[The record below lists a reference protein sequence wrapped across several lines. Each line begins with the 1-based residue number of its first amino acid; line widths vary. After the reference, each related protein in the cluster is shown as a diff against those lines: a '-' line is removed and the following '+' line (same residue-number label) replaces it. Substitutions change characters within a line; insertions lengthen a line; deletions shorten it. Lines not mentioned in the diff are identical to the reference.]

1 MFWWRAKFLIMREK
15 AVELLRE
22 LTDAHGAPG
31 FEDEVRAIFVDEL
44 EDMGDISTD
53 GNGSVFCEN
62 TESDI
67 GPRVLLTG
75 HMDEVAFRVQ
85 SITRDGFLKFVTL
98 GGWWP
103 HVLLAQR
110 VMVRTWDGKKI
121 LGVVSSKPPHFLPES
136 ERSRV
141 LGISQMFIDIGAAN
155 RADAEGNYGI
165 RIGDPIVPQTNF
177 TQMHDKDLFMAKAFD
192 NRVGMACAIQATQEL
207 ALTGHPNTLIACGT
221 VQEEVGVRGA
231 TTAANEAKPDVAIV
245 LEGAPADD
253 TPGFDISESQGIM
266 GKGVQIR
273 LQDPTAIMNPA
284 LVDLVVRVAEE
295 NNIPYQLTVRS
306 SGGTDAK
313 AFQLSGTG
321 VPSIV
326 LATPSRYI
334 HSHNSMANIRDYMAM
349 LELSI
354 ALVQKLDQ
362 NEVDALTS
370 YL

>member
-1 MFWWRAKFLIMREK
+1 MRDK
-15 AVELLRE
+15 AIELLRG

-31 FEDEVRAIFVDEL
+31 FEDEVRSIFVDEL
-44 EDMGDISTD
+44 EGMGDLSTD

-62 TESDI
+62 KTDSA

-85 SITRDGFLKFVTL
+85 SITHDGFIKFVTL

-110 VMVRTWDGKKI
+110 VKVRTSSGEKI

-136 ERSRV
+136 ERNRV
-141 LGISQMFIDIGAAN
+141 LSIGQMFIDVGAKN
-155 RADAEGNYGI
+155 RADAESNFGI
-165 RIGDPIVPQTNF
+165 RIGDPIVPQTDF
-177 TQMHDKDLFMAKAFD
+177 TQMYDNNLFMAKAFD

-207 ALTGHPNTLIACGT
+207 ALKGHPNTLIACGT

-231 TTAANEAKPDVAIV
+231 TTAANQAKPDVAIV

-253 TPGFDISESQGIM
+253 TPGFNIADSQGVM

-284 LVDLVVRVAEE
+284 LVDLVVKVAEE
-295 NNIPYQLTVRS
+295 HKIPYQLTVRS
-306 SGGTDAK
+306 SGGTDAR

-334 HSHNSMANIRDYMAM
+334 HSHNSMIDINDYMAM
-349 LELSI
+349 VDLAI
-354 ALVQKLDQ
+354 ALVERLDQ
-362 NEVDALTS
+362 DAVDALTS

>member
-1 MFWWRAKFLIMREK
+1 MREK

-22 LTDAHGAPG
+22 LTDAHSAPG

-62 TESDI
+62 VDVEG

-85 SITRDGFLKFVTL
+85 NITHDGFIKFVTL

-110 VMVRTWDGKKI
+110 VMVRTAGGSKV

-136 ERSRV
+136 ERTKV
-141 LGISQMFIDIGAAN
+141 LSTEQMFIDVGARN
-155 RADAEGNYGI
+155 RADVEGNFGI
-165 RIGDPIVPQTNF
+165 RIGDPIVPETSF
-177 TQMHDKDLFMAKAFD
+177 TQMHDQDLYMAKAFD
-192 NRVGMACAIQATQEL
+192 NRVGMACAIQSTQEL

-231 TTAANEAKPDVAIV
+231 TTAANQAKPDVAII

-253 TPGFDISESQGIM
+253 TPGFNISESQGVM
-266 GKGVQIR
+266 GRGVQVRI
-273 LQDPTAIMNPA
+273 QDPTAIMNPA
-284 LVDLVVRVAEE
+284 LVDLVVKVAEE
-295 NNIPYQLTVRS
+295 NSIPYQLTVRN
-306 SGGTDAK
+306 SGGTDAR
-313 AFQLSGTG
+313 AFQLSGNG
-321 VPSIV
+321 VPCIV

-334 HSHNSMANIRDYMAM
+334 HSHNSMMNIRDYIAM
-349 LELSI
+349 VELSI
-354 ALVQKLDQ
+354 ALVQTLDQ
-362 NEVDALTS
+362 EQVDLLTA